1 VKWGIVFLITG
12 AIAVAIGC
20 GGGGDTVGSTV
31 AGASGGSGEQGPT
44 SAAVDVSFAQPTGG
58 QANAVGAGLLKA
70 NRVPYLMNS
79 FAQAFQVPEPIT
91 VRGVNGFG
99 GGPFY
104 NPRNDTITF
113 QYGFAN
119 LVVQTMHQL
128 NPQYNQYRLG
138 TAVGAVDSFIL
149 AHEFTHALIAIYDLP
164 VLGKEEDAADE
175 LATLILLKAPQGGK
189 YVFDAAQFWYG
200 LSKSQNVPAIS
211 DYADVHSLDLQR
223 AYAMI
228 CDLAGSSKENFQQ
241 VARLKL
247 LPAARLQSCPAEY
260 KQHVDSFEQVLG
272 DHVQGSLSAG

>member
-1 VKWGIVFLITG
+1 MIVGVT
-12 AIAVAIGC
+12 VAAGGC
-20 GGGGDTVGSTV
+20 GGGDDTGSSSTTAV
-31 AGASGGSGEQGPT
+31 GASGASGEQGPT
-44 SAAVDVSFAQPTGG
+44 AAAVDVTFAQPSGG
-58 QANAVGAGLLKA
+58 QANALGEQILKA
-70 NRVPYLMNS
+70 NEVPFLMNS
-79 FAQAFQVPEPIT
+79 FAQAFQVPEEIT

-104 NPRNDTITF
+104 NPRNNTITF

-119 LVVQTMHQL
+119 LVIQTMHQL

-200 LSKSQNVPAIS
+200 LSKSQRIPTIS

-228 CDLAGSSKENFQQ
+228 CDLAGSSKANFQQ
-241 VARLKL
+241 VAQLKL
-247 LPAARLQSCPAEY
+247 LPPARLQTCPAEY
-260 KQHVDSFEQVLG
+260 KQHVESFEQVLG
-272 DHVQGSLSAG
+272 EHLQAPLSAAG